1 MSTFFKFLLHVKKN
15 FSQKTKTEKNNL
27 ILVEFPSHKSAIIG
41 LLHLLK
47 ILNEVHRA
55 KIIIYIPGVSLNIKD
70 YFKNVLFN
78 GRSTGK
84 LFFMNEVIIDTYQ
97 KIPCAGIAA
106 NQIGY
111 NKRIFIGMKEDEED
125 SEHQYKELRK
135 DDQIDLKEDQLNP
148 NANNYEFYI
157 NPQIDK
163 TYKKSLQ
170 EEEEGCLSIP
180 EIRLIAERYDKIKV
194 RYYDINGKKVQKTL
208 KGFLSRLFQHELD
221 HLNGILMVENN
232 KIKEVYRIS
241 DNKQVISLYS
251 DLIKQL
257 LEFS

>member
-1 MSTFFKFLLHVKKN
+1 MFKLIIIINIMAIKKLVEVWDGKKLIEENIVFLKKN
-15 FSQKTKTEKNNL
+15 TK
-27 ILVEFPSHKSAIIG
+27 
-41 LLHLLK
+41 
-47 ILNEVHRA
+47 EVYLPISSKD
-55 KIIIYIPGVSLNIKD
+55 KIILD
-70 YFKNVLFN
+70 DL
-78 GRSTGK
+78 
-84 LFFMNEVIIDTYQ
+84 LDTYQ
-97 KIPCAGIAA
+97 RIPCAGIAA

-125 SEHQYKELRK
+125 TEERYKELRK
-135 DDQIDLKEDQLNP
+135 DDQIDDRQDQVNS

-157 NPQIDK
+157 NPQIDQ

-194 RYYDINGKKVQKTL
+194 RYYDINGKKIQKTL

-221 HLNGILMVENN
+221 HLNGTLMVENN
-232 KIKEVYRIS
+232 KIKKVYRIS

-251 DLIKQL
+251 GLIKQL
-257 LEFS
+257 SEFS

>member
-1 MSTFFKFLLHVKKN
+1 MAIKKLVEVWDGKKLIEQNIVFLKKN
-15 FSQKTKTEKNNL
+15 TKEVHLPISSKDKL
-27 ILVEFPSHKSAIIG
+27 ILDD
-41 LLHLLK
+41 LL
-47 ILNEVHRA
+47 
-55 KIIIYIPGVSLNIKD
+55 
-70 YFKNVLFN
+70 
-78 GRSTGK
+78 
-84 LFFMNEVIIDTYQ
+84 DTYQ

-125 SEHQYKELRK
+125 SEDQYKELRK
-135 DDQIDLKEDQLNP
+135 DDQIDLKEDQVNP

-163 TYKKSLQ
+163 IYKKSIQ

-194 RYYDINGKKVQKTL
+194 RYYDVNGKKNQKTL

-232 KIKEVYRIS
+232 KIKKVYRIS
-241 DNKQVISLYS
+241 DNKKVISLYS

-257 LEFS
+257 SEFS

>member
-1 MSTFFKFLLHVKKN
+1 MAIKKLVEVWDGKKLIEQNIVFLKKN
-15 FSQKTKTEKNNL
+15 T
-27 ILVEFPSHKSAIIG
+27 
-41 LLHLLK
+41 
-47 ILNEVHRA
+47 NEVHLP
-55 KIIIYIPGVSLNIKD
+55 ISSKD
-70 YFKNVLFN
+70 
-78 GRSTGK
+78 K
-84 LFFMNEVIIDTYQ
+84 LILDDLLDTYQ

-111 NKRIFIGMKEDEED
+111 NKRIFIGMKEDEEN

-163 TYKKSLQ
+163 TYKKSIQ

>member
-1 MSTFFKFLLHVKKN
+1 MAIKKLVEVWDGKKLIEQNIVFLKKN
-15 FSQKTKTEKNNL
+15 T
-27 ILVEFPSHKSAIIG
+27 
-41 LLHLLK
+41 
-47 ILNEVHRA
+47 NEVHLP
-55 KIIIYIPGVSLNIKD
+55 ISSKD
-70 YFKNVLFN
+70 
-78 GRSTGK
+78 K
-84 LFFMNEVIIDTYQ
+84 LILDDLLDTYQ

-135 DDQIDLKEDQLNP
+135 DDQIDLKGDQLNP